1 MEDIVKYHE
10 CGNENVIWDKGGYK
24 LAGLGETLER
34 GGYCKNCKKRIKEV
48 WTYSC
53 ELVDK

>member
-1 MEDIVKYHE
+1 MTIKYHD

-34 GGYCKNCKKRIKEV
+34 AGIVKPVKSVLKRSGLIPV
-48 WTYSC
+48 N
-53 ELVDK
+53 